1 MRTKTLVVLAGL
13 TLATGAGAFYATHQ
27 RNAPDASAAVQ
38 NQPVLPGLAARIDG
52 LARVEIERGGAAF
65 ALQRGADGNWSLPGK
80 ADYPVAFEPVRR
92 LALDM
97 ASLRILEARTANPA
111 LHGEIDLDGA
121 GADQKATRV
130 TLFGP
135 DGQTLASLLVGRTRF
150 GRQGTAGDGTFV
162 RLAGQNQVW
171 LAQGRVSVERE
182 AARWL
187 DRRLA
192 DVARER
198 IASARIVAADGKYLA
213 VSRDKPA
220 DEDFALAD
228 LPRGKKIK
236 SAFDVNLV
244 ASALEGLELEDVRKA
259 DGLAFA
265 ADADYSEYRSFDG
278 LVVRAQR
285 ARDGSDVWVRFAARF
300 EPAAARDPL
309 PEDAKLKSADDVA
322 KEAAALNARTAG
334 WAYRL
339 PGYKIEYMTRSV
351 ADLVEDK
358 TP

>member
-1 MRTKTLVVLAGL
+1 MRTKTLVVLASL
-13 TLATGAGAFYATHQ
+13 TLAAGAGAFYAAQQ
-27 RNAPDASAAVQ
+27 RNAPDASAAMQ

-52 LARVEIERGGAAF
+52 LARVEIERGGVVF
-65 ALQRGADGNWSLPGK
+65 ALQRGADGNWTLPGK
-80 ADYPVAFEPVRR
+80 SDYPVAFEPVRR

-135 DGQTLASLLVGRTRF
+135 NDQTLGSLLVGRTRF

-162 RLAGQNQVW
+162 RLADQNQVW

-192 DVARER
+192 DIARER
-198 IASARIVAADGKYLA
+198 IAAVRVIAADGTALA
-213 VSRDKPA
+213 ISRENPA

-228 LPRGKKIK
+228 MPDGKKIR
-236 SAFDVNLV
+236 SAFDVNIV

-259 DGLAFA
+259 DGLAFDT
-265 ADADYSEYRSFDG
+265 DADYSEYRSFDG
-278 LVVRAQR
+278 LVVRAAR
-285 ARDGSDVWVRFAARF
+285 ARDGSDVWVRFVARVEAAS
-300 EPAAARDPL
+300 ALDPL
-309 PEDAKLKSADDVA
+309 PEGAKLKPAEDVA
-322 KEAAALNARTAG
+322 KEAAALNARMAG
-334 WAYRL
+334 WVYRL
-339 PGYKIEYMTRSV
+339 PGYKIEYMTRSLD
-351 ADLVEDK
+351 DLVEDK
-358 TP
+358 AP

>member
-13 TLATGAGAFYATHQ
+13 TLAAGAGAFYAAQQ
-27 RNAPDASAAVQ
+27 RNAPDASAAMQ
-38 NQPVLPGLAARIDG
+38 NQPVLPGLAARVDG
-52 LARVEIERGGAAF
+52 LARVEIERGGVAF
-65 ALQRGADGNWSLPGK
+65 ALQRGADGNWSMPGK
-80 ADYPVAFEPVRR
+80 SDYPVAFEPVRR
-92 LALDM
+92 LALEM

-135 DGQTLASLLVGRTRF
+135 NDQTLASLLVGRTRF

-162 RLAGQNQVW
+162 RLADQNQVW
-171 LAQGRVSVERE
+171 LAQGRVAVERE

-192 DVARER
+192 DIARER
-198 IASARIVAADGKYLA
+198 IATARAVAADGTVLA
-213 VSRDKPA
+213 VSRAQPV

-228 LPRGKKIK
+228 IPDDKKIK

-259 DGLAFA
+259 DGLTFA
-265 ADADYSEYRSFDG
+265 SDTDYAEYRSFDG
-278 LVVRAQR
+278 LVVRAER
-285 ARDGSDVWVRFAARF
+285 ARDGGDVWVRLEARF
-300 EPAAARDPL
+300 EPAAALDPL
-309 PEDAKLKSADDVA
+309 PEGAKLKSAEDVA

-339 PGYKIEYMTRSV
+339 PGYKIEYMTRSL